1 MTISKLPFVLCA
13 LAIGTL
19 CFTVRADDNPAQA
32 AARMA
37 LAKQQFEQNAQPAT
51 NAPAPAARPTPPV
64 NTKKAKMEKPV
75 AAPQPKPAAQAPA
88 VAARPAPQPA
98 PVAGDNSAQ
107 AAARMA
113 LGQQPGMTTTSSP
126 VVNNTG
132 ITALGSTPAAKP
144 ATATLNPVPSPPVL
158 LYTPTSP
165 GNNNYV
171 GQSLGLKP
179 IVAPALPITAGKQAR
194 LQALLERYQAD
205 QITPEEY
212 HKQRAAILAEP

>member
-1 MTISKLPFVLCA
+1 MIISKLTLVLCA
-13 LAIGTL
+13 LAIGAL
-19 CFTVRADDNPAQA
+19 CLTVRAEDNPAQA

-51 NAPAPAARPTPPV
+51 NAPAPAAKPTPPV
-64 NTKKAKMEKPV
+64 KSKKARAEKPV

-88 VAARPAPQPA
+88 VVARPAPEPA
-98 PVAGDNSAQ
+98 PASRGDNSAQ

-113 LGQQPGMTTTSSP
+113 LGQQLGMPTTPSP
-126 VVNNTG
+126 VANNTG
-132 ITALGSTPAAKP
+132 VTTPESTPAAKP
-144 ATATLNPVPSPPVL
+144 VPAPPVL

-165 GNNNYV
+165 DNNNYV
-171 GQSLGLKP
+171 GQDIGLKP
-179 IVAPALPITAGKQAR
+179 IVAPGLPINTSKQAR
-194 LQALLERYQAD
+194 LQALLERYKAD

>member
-13 LAIGTL
+13 LVIGAL
-19 CFTVRADDNPAQA
+19 CLPVRAEDNPAQA

-51 NAPAPAARPTPPV
+51 NAPAPAAKPTPPV
-64 NTKKAKMEKPV
+64 KSKKAKAEKPV
-75 AAPQPKPAAQAPA
+75 APPQAKPAAPAPA
-88 VAARPAPQPA
+88 VVARPAPEPA
-98 PVAGDNSAQ
+98 PAAGDNSAQ

-113 LGQQPGMTTTSSP
+113 LGQQLGMPTTPSP

-132 ITALGSTPAAKP
+132 VTTPESASAKP
-144 ATATLNPVPSPPVL
+144 VPTPPAL
-158 LYTPTSP
+158 LYTPTAP
-165 GNNNYV
+165 ANNNYV
-171 GQSLGLKP
+171 GQNLGLKP
-179 IVAPALPITAGKQAR
+179 IVAPGLPINTSKQAR
-194 LQALLERYQAD
+194 LQALLERYKAD